1 MKNYYEGKMNFHF
14 KEYQLS
20 VDSNKTKAAE
30 YHMREYLNYKEMFDN
45 KDNKQWMKY

>member
-1 MKNYYEGKMNFHF
+1 MKNYYKQKMEFHF

-20 VDSNKTKAAE
+20 VDSNKEKASA

-45 KDNKQWMKY
+45 KEAQS